1 MGLYFKEVVKVEYE
15 FIRKKL
21 DCLLEIAKQNKLSVL
36 DKNEIL
42 KIVNNLEKRTEVQK
56 RRFCILYNLY
66 VNQKAQYSLSDIA
79 REDGVRPSAVKQSV
93 ARVRNSL
100 VNMDDEQLKKI
111 IQNTKEIYISRK
123 GHFCSLLFWKGRNKW
138 NLIQKQEIKE

>member
-36 DKNEIL
+36 DKNAIL

-100 VNMDDEQLKKI
+100 VNMDDEQLKKLFKI
-111 IQNTKEIYISRK
+111 LKKYI
-123 GHFCSLLFWKGRNKW
+123 
-138 NLIQKQEIKE
+138 